1 MRTDGPA
8 ETYARALLDLASVT
22 GAYTEAEDGLKAV
35 VTAVR
40 GHADLRDALKNAAL
54 PAERKREIMRELFA
68 EVVSPPAL
76 SIATVA
82 VENGHADQLDAI
94 AAAYTRLVETE
105 LGIVR
110 AEVRT
115 AIPLTDSLREQLTGK
130 LTTAVGKRVVLAETV
145 DPAILGGIV
154 IHVAG
159 RVLDG
164 SLLRQL
170 ADMRTALVRAPVG
183 GEA

>member
-22 GAYTEAEDGLKAV
+22 EAYTEAEDGLKAV

-40 GHADLRDALKNAAL
+40 GHADLRDALRNAAL
-54 PAERKREIMRELFA
+54 PAQRKREIMRELFA
-68 EVVSPPAL
+68 EVVSPSVL
-76 SIATVA
+76 SVVTVA
-82 VENGHADQLDAI
+82 VENGNAEMLDAI

-110 AEVRT
+110 ADVRT
-115 AIPLTDSLREQLTGK
+115 AIPLTDALRAQLTEK

-170 ADMRTALVRAPVG
+170 ADMRSALVSAPVG